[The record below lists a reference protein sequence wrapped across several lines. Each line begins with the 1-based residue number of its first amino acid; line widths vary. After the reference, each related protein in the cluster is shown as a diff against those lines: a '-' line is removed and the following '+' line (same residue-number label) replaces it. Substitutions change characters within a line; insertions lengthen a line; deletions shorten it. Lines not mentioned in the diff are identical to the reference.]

1 MKIYNSNLGAATRA
15 LRVIL
20 SLKQVSIK
28 IVDIDMA
35 SGENRNQDFLK
46 INPAGVLPCLELDNG
61 KVIGEVNA
69 IAEYLDEIYPKNLIS
84 GSTPEERAE
93 TRMRMRQCDW
103 LVIVPLANAFRHG
116 RGKKFFSGRINIY
129 ESLSD
134 PSLKLAKDGMEW
146 INTHLQE
153 NKYLC
158 GLRIS
163 YADIV
168 FYSMIKFLLEA
179 IRISV
184 KIDFPYLY
192 NYIEKLDLHEG
203 IGNIK

>member
-28 IVDIDMA
+28 IIDIDMA
-35 SGENRNQDFLK
+35 SGENRNSSFLK

-69 IAEYLDEIYPKNLIS
+69 IAEYLDEVYPKNLIS

>member
-1 MKIYNSNLGAATRA
+1 
-15 LRVIL
+15 
-20 SLKQVSIK
+20 
-28 IVDIDMA
+28 MA
-35 SGENRNQDFLK
+35 SGENRNSSFLK

>member
-153 NKYLC
+153 NIYLC
-158 GLRIS
+158 GMRIS

-184 KIDFPYLY
+184 KEDFPYLY
-192 NYIEKLDLHEG
+192 NYIEKLNLHEG

>member
-28 IVDIDMA
+28 IIDIDMA
-35 SGENRNQDFLK
+35 SGENRNSNFLK